1 VHAKQGGGGANGVRG
16 GEGGGGGLRFCTPFC
31 PSERDARRPARKRE
45 CAGSLAGTGRGPR
58 GIPFPPCPLFARR
71 PCLQTGEGW
80 GTPRCAGA
88 GIARG
93 PRSCAAGTSHS
104 YTREEKRVYN
114 MRRARRTVRACPLLT
129 PLPLLGLHATP
140 PICRGGHKGGGALPC
155 SCTRPNGNECTRKTR
170 GRARIWRECA
180 GEGGACGHRICTPFC
195 PSSRV
200 ALNIFFQAVDGG
212 HAGEWGAAGL
222 RERGRGNR
230 EKQGQPCHALTIGA
244 CFARIF

>member
-58 GIPFPPCPLFARR
+58 GIPFPPGPLFARR

-129 PLPLLGLHATP
+129 PLPLLNLHATP

-155 SCTRPNGNECTRKTR
+155 SCTRPNGNARGKQGG
-170 GRARIWRECA
+170 GRAYGGNAQEREVRA
-180 GEGGACGHRICTPFC
+180 DTASAPRFAPPPASRSTFSFKRWMGGTRANGVP
-195 PSSRV
+195 
-200 ALNIFFQAVDGG
+200 
-212 HAGEWGAAGL
+212 
-222 RERGRGNR
+222 
-230 EKQGQPCHALTIGA
+230 QG
-244 CFARIF
+244 